1 MPRSSTKV
9 TKTVPQDEPSEDEYD
24 DSEEQPREQPPP
36 EDSIDPKKAQRL
48 AALQKAQASRMA
60 KAELKRKEKALA
72 DYESLQRKDEISRK
86 FDELQERLGNKPKT
100 KPQPPVSKDED
111 IEEPTDEVP
120 AKAKPKKVAPKKKQT
135 APKPAVVV
143 EESESSSSED
153 EEPVIVKKKKKRPKA
168 KPKKKPVVVYET
180 ESDSDSDDDRYL
192 HAVRSKASQ
201 YYNMMFK

>member
-1 MPRSSTKV
+1 MPRSSSKVV
-9 TKTVPQDEPSEDEYD
+9 TKNVPQDEPSEDEYNESD
-24 DSEEQPREQPPP
+24 EQPQEQPP
-36 EDSIDPKKAQRL
+36 EDPKKAQRL
-48 AALQKAQASRMA
+48 AALKKAQASRMA

-72 DYESLQRKDEISRK
+72 DYESMQRKDEISRK

-120 AKAKPKKVAPKKKQT
+120 AKAKPKKAAPKKKKS

-143 EESESSSSED
+143 EESGSSSSED
-153 EEPVIVKKKKKRPKA
+153 EEPVIVKKKKKRA
-168 KPKKKPVVVYET
+168 KTKPPKKPVVVYET
-180 ESDSDSDDDRYL
+180 ESDSDSDNDRYL